1 MEDSRLATL
10 TPRER
15 DVYEAWIADP
25 DASNALIGRRVYLP
39 AHVVRRYKQQIREKL
54 SLDAQQSPITFGDE

>member
-1 MEDSRLATL
+1 MELDKL

-15 DVYEAWIADP
+15 DVYEAWKDDP
-25 DASNALIGRRVYLP
+25 DASNAVLGVRVYLP

-54 SLDAQQSPITFGDE
+54 APGPP